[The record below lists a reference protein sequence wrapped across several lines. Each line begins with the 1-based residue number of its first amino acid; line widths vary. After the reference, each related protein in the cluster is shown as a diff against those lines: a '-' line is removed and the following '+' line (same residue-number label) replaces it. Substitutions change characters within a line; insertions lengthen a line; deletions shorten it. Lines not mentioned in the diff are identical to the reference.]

1 MKIVAIAMLVAC
13 INANPLEKKEQKE
26 QEIVAVPSEAVAV
39 ELAGLPV
46 EEIKLAV
53 ENDSA
58 RTKRQFGFGGTLK
71 IYLNSYN
78 IDSECIK

>member
-1 MKIVAIAMLVAC
+1 MKLNMKIVAIAMLVAC
-13 INANPLEKKEQKE
+13 INANPLEQKEQKE
-26 QEIVAVPSEAVAV
+26 QEIVAAPSEAVAV

-71 IYLNSYN
+71 IN
-78 IDSECIK
+78 